1 MNKISQTK
9 ILRELMTWI
18 VQNLL
23 GVTCMIG
30 VRTISGTLSSK
41 SSILIYHYF
50 PLILK
55 ITLLLI
61 VFSLLR
67 LFIVSQGPLSS
78 KLSSVVCLIT
88 CLQIWV
94 IEGAAVTSLFIL
106 IKYHCFYSIYNDS
119 TNISSIHEYPN

>member
-18 VQNLL
+18 VQNLR

-78 KLSSVVCLIT
+78 KLSSVVCLMK
-88 CLQIWV
+88 
-94 IEGAAVTSLFIL
+94 F
-106 IKYHCFYSIYNDS
+106 
-119 TNISSIHEYPN
+119 TNLGHRGRCCHVAIYPNQIPLFL